1 MAKSKSPQKKESYV
15 LTLVAQSSILLVAQ
29 GGDIIMSTATIRIP
43 EKKRDTL
50 KIIASIEKREMKEI
64 LSELIDEYIK
74 RHKET
79 LEILSRPEWLEMIE
93 KGKEEVA
100 KKIKGKTLN
109 ELED

>member
-1 MAKSKSPQKKESYV
+1 
-15 LTLVAQSSILLVAQ
+15 
-29 GGDIIMSTATIRIP
+29 MSTATIRIP

-93 KGKEEVA
+93 KGKEEVT

>member
-1 MAKSKSPQKKESYV
+1 
-15 LTLVAQSSILLVAQ
+15 
-29 GGDIIMSTATIRIP
+29 MSTATIRIP

-93 KGKEEVA
+93 KGKKEVA